1 MTMRLLALSLAFL
14 LTGAA
19 QNDAAKKDLE
29 SIQGTWVMEA
39 LEVNG
44 MDVAAEKLNGAVLTI
59 KGDRYELKLKDKVIN
74 VFTLKLHPG
83 KSPKELDMTAQEGA
97 NKDKV
102 HRGIYKIENGKFIFA
117 RGLEPEQDRPTEF
130 ATWPG
135 TNCFVVTWKKQ

>member
-1 MTMRLLALSLAFL
+1 MRLLMLGAAFF

-19 QNDAAKKDLE
+19 QDDAAKKELDM
-29 SIQGTWVMEA
+29 IQGTWVMEA

-44 MDVAAEKLNGAVLTI
+44 MDVAPEKLKGAVLTV

-83 KSPKELDMTAQEGA
+83 KTPKELDMTAQEGA

-102 HRGIYKIENGKFIFA
+102 HKAIYKIENGKFIFA
-117 RGLEPEQDRPTEF
+117 RGLEPDQERPKEF

>member
-1 MTMRLLALSLAFL
+1 MRLLLLSVGFF

-19 QNDAAKKDLE
+19 QDDAAKKDLDM
-29 SIQGTWVMEA
+29 IQGTWLMEA

-44 MDVAAEKLNGAVLTI
+44 MDVPAEKLKSAVLTI

-74 VFTLKLHPG
+74 VFTLTLHPN
-83 KSPKELDMTAQEGA
+83 KTPKELDMTAQEGA

-102 HRGIYKIENGKFIFA
+102 HKGIYKIESGKLIFA
-117 RGLEPEQDRPTEF
+117 RGLEPEQERPKEF